1 MAYGSN
7 SAEWSWAGAQT
18 GMGVGDDAMYVGIYD
33 GPDPTDNFLQG
44 AMLTNNPDALALGE
58 VYYIP
63 AGDFAIV
70 QNPGTN
76 ETQGMAQR
84 AVMGRVD
91 GTLYYS
97 IHTADPGTTGANLSG
112 LPFVAHANTDYTFAD
127 GGTGGRAEANLS
139 AGAIQSV
146 DVRTGG
152 AGYVS
157 GSVTVTATDSGG
169 GTGAT
174 FSVTVANSIITAI
187 AVDAGGNNYTAAT
200 LLVITNS

>member
-18 GMGVGDDAMYVGIYD
+18 GMGVGDDAMYVALWDALTG
-33 GPDPTDNFLQG
+33 GNFLQG

-76 ETQGMAQR
+76 ETQPQAQR
-84 AVMGRVD
+84 AVRGRVD
-91 GTLYYS
+91 GTNYYA
-97 IHTADPGTTGANLSG
+97 IHTADPGITGANESG
-112 LPFVAHANTDYTFAD
+112 LARVAHANTDYTFAD
-127 GGTGGRAEANLS
+127 GGTGGRADANLS

-174 FSVTVANSIITAI
+174 FSVTVVNSSITTI

>member
-18 GMGVGDDAMYVGIYD
+18 GMGVGDDAMYVGIHTAD
-33 GPDPTDNFLQG
+33 VGGDFLQG

-91 GTLYYS
+91 GTLYYA
-97 IHTADPGTTGANLSG
+97 IHTADPGTSGANESG
-112 LPFVAHANTDYTFAD
+112 LARVAHANTDYTFAD

-174 FSVTVANSIITAI
+174 FSTTVANSSHH
-187 AVDAGGNNYTAAT
+187 GYCSGRGRQ
-200 LLVITNS
+200 